1 MKRVVVTGIGTINA
15 IAKNK
20 EELKQSLKEMKIG
33 VDKITQFDT
42 SEHKVSIAA
51 EVKEFDPKKYMDKK
65 KARRYDRVLQ
75 FAMVSAEEALNDS
88 GLDENG
94 EWKENAAVLVA
105 SGIGGFKTLNNEFEK
120 LHNRGPKSV
129 SPFLIPMMIAD
140 MASGVVSIENGIKG
154 PNYSTMSA
162 CASSV
167 HAIINATMMIKH
179 GYIDVALAGG
189 TEACIDPM
197 PIAAFANMTAL
208 SQRNDDP
215 KTASRPFDKN
225 RDGFVMGEGS
235 STLILESEEHAL
247 ARGAK
252 IYGYIEGFGMSG
264 DAYHISKS
272 DPEGKGA
279 AKAMKQAMKMAD
291 INPDQIDLINA
302 HATSTPVGDQSEIK
316 ALRDIMGDS
325 INESIIQS
333 NKTLFGHS
341 LGAAGANELV
351 SSIIQ
356 AENGFVHGM
365 PNLFER
371 DEAFE
376 GLNIPSETK
385 EANIKYVIKNSFGFG
400 GHNACLIY
408 KKK

>member
-179 GYIDVALAGG
+179 IYIDVALAGG
-189 TEACIDPM
+189 IEACIDQM

-215 KTASRPFDKN
+215 KTASRP
-225 RDGFVMGEGS
+225 
-235 STLILESEEHAL
+235 
-247 ARGAK
+247 
-252 IYGYIEGFGMSG
+252 
-264 DAYHISKS
+264 
-272 DPEGKGA
+272 
-279 AKAMKQAMKMAD
+279 
-291 INPDQIDLINA
+291 
-302 HATSTPVGDQSEIK
+302 
-316 ALRDIMGDS
+316 
-325 INESIIQS
+325 
-333 NKTLFGHS
+333 
-341 LGAAGANELV
+341 
-351 SSIIQ
+351 
-356 AENGFVHGM
+356 
-365 PNLFER
+365 
-371 DEAFE
+371 
-376 GLNIPSETK
+376 
-385 EANIKYVIKNSFGFG
+385 
-400 GHNACLIY
+400 
-408 KKK
+408 

>member
-1 MKRVVVTGIGTINA
+1 MKKVVVTGIGTINA

-20 EELKQSLKEMKIG
+20 DEMVNSLKEMKIG
-33 VDKITQFDT
+33 IDKITQFDT

-51 EVKEFDPKKYMDKK
+51 EVKDFDPKQYMDKK

-75 FAMVSAEEALNDS
+75 FAMVSSQQALEDSKLPEEGD
-88 GLDENG
+88 
-94 EWKENAAVLVA
+94 WKENAAVLIA
-105 SGIGGFKTLNNEFEK
+105 SGIGGFKTLNVEFEK
-120 LHNRGPKSV
+120 LHSRGPKSV

-162 CASSV
+162 CASAV

-279 AKAMKQAMKMAD
+279 AKAMKQAIEMAG
-291 INPDQIDLINA
+291 ITPEQIDLINA

-316 ALRDIMGDS
+316 ALRDVMGDS
-325 INESIIQS
+325 INNSIIQS

-351 SSIIQ
+351 ASIIES
-356 AENGFVHGM
+356 ENGFAHGM

-371 DEAFE
+371 DDEFI
-376 GLNIPSETK
+376 GLNIPNKTIN
-385 EANIKYVIKNSFGFG
+385 ADIKYILKNSFGFG
-400 GHNACLIY
+400 GHNACLVY
-408 KKK
+408 RKK

>member
-20 EELKQSLKEMKIG
+20 DELVNSLKEMKIG
-33 VDKITQFDT
+33 VDQITQFDT

-51 EVKEFDPKKYMDKK
+51 EVKDFDPKQYMDKK

-75 FAMVSAEEALNDS
+75 FAMVSAQQALEDSKLPEE
-88 GLDENG
+88 G
-94 EWKENAAVLVA
+94 EWKENAAVLIA

-189 TEACIDPM
+189 SEACIDPM

-279 AKAMKQAMKMAD
+279 AKAMKQAIEMAE
-291 INPDQIDLINA
+291 ITPEQIDLINA

-316 ALRDIMGDS
+316 ALRDVMGNS
-325 INESIIQS
+325 INNAIIQS

-351 SSIIQ
+351 ASIVES
-356 AENGFVHGM
+356 ENNFVHGM

-371 DEAFE
+371 DDEFI
-376 GLNIPSETK
+376 GLNIPDKTTD
-385 EANIKYVIKNSFGFG
+385 ANIKYIIKNSFGFG